1 MPDDVDKVSTGCTG
15 MSWSPRGDGVV
26 CLYADKV
33 DYDVRVYS
41 VDDSH
46 SGNALKCLMTF
57 RPPDPIT
64 RGMGLRC
71 VQWSPCGRYFGFKK

>member
-1 MPDDVDKVSTGCTG
+1 MA
-15 MSWSPRGDGVV
+15 WSPKGDAV

-41 VDDSH
+41 VDDTANGS
-46 SGNALKCLMTF
+46 LLRCLMAF
-57 RPPDPIT
+57 RPPDPVT

-71 VQWSPCGRYFGFKK
+71 VQWSPCGRYYFV